1 MTLRTHLSR
10 TAAVGVLAL
19 GSALALTVAAL
30 PSANASP
37 SSQLSP
43 TAQANGIVYAS
54 VQVGDRTFIG
64 GLFTE
69 VGGLP
74 RRNVAALLANGE
86 VDPTW
91 NPSPN
96 GVVYSL
102 AASSDGS
109 TVFVGGNFT
118 AIAGGTRN
126 RLAAVTTATGANVTN
141 WRANAT
147 RAVRAMAVEGDR
159 LYVGG
164 GFDKIDGLAIPRLA
178 AVQASTGVTDP
189 AFVPAPDA
197 RISGLAVSGQ
207 RVYAGG
213 SYKLIGGVTRP
224 GIAELYATTGAV
236 TSFAP
241 ADGGVVL
248 AVDLTPDGSRL
259 FFSTT
264 SNRTWAYDPAVSNTG
279 VYRVRTGGDV
289 QAIEAT
295 ATEVYVG
302 GHFNGLPEFK
312 LTRPRI
318 ASFTVDGAPTDWR
331 VDLNSFWG
339 VWTISA
345 AAGHLNVGGEF
356 TTVNGATQAGYA
368 RFAGTP

>member
-1 MTLRTHLSR
+1 M
-10 TAAVGVLAL
+10 G
-19 GSALALTVAAL
+19 ALAPAA
-30 PSANASP
+30 ASP
-37 SSQLSP
+37 STQLTP
-43 TAQANGIVYAS
+43 TAQANGIVYTS

-74 RRNVAALLANGE
+74 RQNVAALLANGE

-109 TVFVGGNFT
+109 AVFVGGNFT

-197 RISGLAVSGQ
+197 KISGLAVSGQ
-207 RVYAGG
+207 RLYAGG
-213 SYKLIGGVTRP
+213 AYKVIGGVTRP
-224 GIAELYATTGAV
+224 GIAELNAATGGV

-241 ADGGVVL
+241 EEGGVVL

-279 VYRVRTGGDV
+279 IYRVRTGGDV

-302 GHFNGLPEFK
+302 GHFNGMPEFK

-318 ASFTVDGAPTDWR
+318 ASFTLDGAPTNWR
-331 VDLNSFWG
+331 VNLNSFWG

-356 TTVNGATQAGYA
+356 TTVNGTTQAGYA

>member
-1 MTLRTHLSR
+1 VTLRSHLSR
-10 TAAVGVLAL
+10 TAAIGVLTV

-30 PSANASP
+30 PPADASP
-37 SSQLSP
+37 SSQLTP

-74 RRNVAALLANGE
+74 RRNVAAILANGE

-102 AASSDGS
+102 AAASDGS

-118 AIAGGTRN
+118 SIAGGSRN

-178 AVQASTGVTDP
+178 AVQASTGVTD
-189 AFVPAPDA
+189 AGFVPAPDA
-197 RISGLAVSGQ
+197 RISGLAVSGHHL
-207 RVYAGG
+207 YAGG
-213 SYKLIGGVTRP
+213 AYRAIGGVTRP
-224 GIAELYATTGAV
+224 GISELDAATGAV
-236 TSFAP
+236 TAFEP
-241 ADGGVVL
+241 EDGGVVL

-264 SNRTWAYDPAVSNTG
+264 SNRTWAYDPAVSDTG

-312 LTRPRI
+312 LTRPRL
-318 ASFTVDGAPTDWR
+318 ASFTVDGVPTTWR
-331 VDLNSFWG
+331 VDLDSFWG

-345 AAGHLNVGGEF
+345 AADHLNVGGEF
-356 TTVNGATQAGYA
+356 TTVNGTTQAGYA
-368 RFAGTP
+368 RFAGKP